1 MRRINL
7 ITRDVETELFAG
19 HPCDTLQRVASLDE
33 ARAVVEQG
41 QVADGPATLDLIA
54 HTTRDH
60 KLLRVGAD
68 VLDMFKPPVRAFF
81 ERLAADGVL
90 AAHGIVQVRLLG
102 CESATKPS
110 GRLTMARLSRTL
122 GVPVFGATK
131 PLIKSHFDRHGFNPA
146 FEHILLAG

>member
-41 QVADGPATLDLIA
+41 TVGDGPATLDLIA
-54 HTTRDH
+54 HTTRDQ
-60 KLLRVGAD
+60 KLLRVGVD
-68 VLDMFKPPVRAFF
+68 VLDMFKAPVRAFF
-81 ERLAADGVL
+81 ERLAADDVL
-90 AAHGIVQVRLLG
+90 AARGIVQVRLLG
-102 CESATKPS
+102 CGSATKPS
-110 GRLTMARLSRTL
+110 GRLTMARLARTL
-122 GVPVFGATK
+122 GVPVFGTTK